1 MEVAASKTATPQA
14 IKRRMG
20 EDEPK
25 SKPDATMEDK
35 ETEGLTPEQVVA
47 KYRPKLKLGEESLR
61 SLELTAAKEVIPV
74 VSKQAEAATALAV
87 QPESPRETKEGK
99 KGRQASAPSS
109 ISSWTPNSEGEK
121 KEEKNKKKVR
131 GARWGSQP
139 SLEVH
144 LQILAQERMQKQQEL
159 ERIVEIDRLRK
170 LGVVRRVADEIQS
183 RVRTAPY

>member
-1 MEVAASKTATPQA
+1 MQK
-14 IKRRMG
+14 
-20 EDEPK
+20 K
-25 SKPDATMEDK
+25 S
-35 ETEGLTPEQVVA
+35 
-47 KYRPKLKLGEESLR
+47 
-61 SLELTAAKEVIPV
+61 IPWFPN
-74 VSKQAEAATALAV
+74 KQRQQRLW
-87 QPESPRETKEGK
+87 QCSPRSHREAKEGK
-99 KGRQASAPSS
+99 KGRPASASSS
-109 ISSWTPNSEGEK
+109 ISSWTPNSEDEK
-121 KEEKNKKKVR
+121 HEEKNNKKVR